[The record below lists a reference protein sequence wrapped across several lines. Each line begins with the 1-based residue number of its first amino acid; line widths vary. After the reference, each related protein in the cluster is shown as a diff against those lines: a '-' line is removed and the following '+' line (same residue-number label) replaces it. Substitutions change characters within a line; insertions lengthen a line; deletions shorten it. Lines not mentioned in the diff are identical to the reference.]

1 MRERGQGDGNGSKPA
16 DREAGDGGAAGG
28 GGGAVGGWAYLYRKA
43 ETCAESATAAALPH
57 RSATTTA
64 PAVGGKVTSFFRHRH
79 RRAAAT
85 ERSRQGHGQG
95 LRILPTAPD
104 MVLSAATIK
113 GEEPVVECA
122 EESNWSDTFGVLLR
136 HRRGRSFFF
145 FAFFLFFFCFFF
157 CLFFFNL
164 IGGRL
169 TTFGLFSF
177 LFFNGR
183 PKKQVPIGQRSEI
196 FVFSA
201 IGKSGPTNDV
211 VIN

>member
-1 MRERGQGDGNGSKPA
+1 MRRGI
-16 DREAGDGGAAGG
+16 EL
-28 GGGAVGGWAYLYRKA
+28 VGHLRRP
-43 ETCAESATAAALPH
+43 S
-57 RSATTTA
+57 TA
-64 PAVGGKVTSFFRHRH
+64 PS
-79 RRAAAT
+79 
-85 ERSRQGHGQG
+85 RSQ
-95 LRILPTAPD
+95 LFL
-104 MVLSAATIK
+104 
-113 GEEPVVECA
+113 
-122 EESNWSDTFGVLLR
+122 
-136 HRRGRSFFF
+136 
-145 FAFFLFFFCFFF
+145 FAFFLFFF